1 MNKEKICQNCKHHYI
16 EEITFDYPQSCC
28 AKEKTH
34 HTTEKWCTCDKF
46 EGNKEYFNNLEKYI
60 TKLELER
67 DKQKEVIDKI
77 KEYVENLLK
86 EEFEIT
92 DPDNINYGE
101 KCQRAY
107 FSDSELEKIL
117 ELLEEIE

>member
-1 MNKEKICQNCKHHYI
+1 MNKYKTF
-16 EEITFDYPQSCC
+16 EEL
-28 AKEKTH
+28 KE
-34 HTTEKWCTCDKF
+34 ELGDKF
-46 EGNKEYFNNLEKYI
+46 EEYMYKTNIELLNKL
-60 TKLELER
+60 
-67 DKQKEVIDKI
+67 DKI

>member
-1 MNKEKICQNCKHHYI
+1 MK
-16 EEITFDYPQSCC
+16 
-28 AKEKTH
+28 
-34 HTTEKWCTCDKF
+34 
-46 EGNKEYFNNLEKYI
+46 
-60 TKLELER
+60 ELEIDEDMFEE
-67 DKQKEVIDKI
+67 DKINRFLNMIATQYDGNLATQYASSYLKKCNELDKYKKVLDKI

>member
-1 MNKEKICQNCKHHYI
+1 MNKE
-16 EEITFDYPQSCC
+16 
-28 AKEKTH
+28 
-34 HTTEKWCTCDKF
+34 
-46 EGNKEYFNNLEKYI
+46 
-60 TKLELER
+60 ELEWLL
-67 DKQKEVIDKI
+67 DIATPTGISYSGDQTITIDFANKVINHINKQKEILDKI

-92 DPDNINYGE
+92 DPDNIYYGE
-101 KCQRAY
+101 KCRKPY

>member
-1 MNKEKICQNCKHHYI
+1 MNKEKWYKRDDVEYW
-16 EEITFDYPQSCC
+16 
-28 AKEKTH
+28 K
-34 HTTEKWCTCDKF
+34 
-46 EGNKEYFNNLEKYI
+46 KEY
-60 TKLELER
+60 LELS
-67 DKQKEVIDKI
+67 KQLEEKQIVIDKI
-77 KEYVENLLK
+77 KEYIENLLK

-107 FSDSELEKIL
+107 FSDSELGKIL

>member
-1 MNKEKICQNCKHHYI
+1 MS
-16 EEITFDYPQSCC
+16 EEEFFNRMINQISKVFDGRIATKMKNIYL
-28 AKEKTH
+28 KK
-34 HTTEKWCTCDKF
+34 DKQL
-46 EGNKEYFNNLEKYI
+46 N
-60 TKLELER
+60 
-67 DKQKEVIDKI
+67 KQKEILDKI
-77 KEYVENLLK
+77 KEYIKNLLK

-107 FSDSELEKIL
+107 FSDSELIKIL